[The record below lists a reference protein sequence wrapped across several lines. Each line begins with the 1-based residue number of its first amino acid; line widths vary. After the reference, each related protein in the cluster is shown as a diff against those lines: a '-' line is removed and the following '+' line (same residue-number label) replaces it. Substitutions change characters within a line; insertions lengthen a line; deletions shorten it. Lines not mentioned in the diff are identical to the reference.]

1 MIRQSD
7 FDDSLSLT
15 RAIQRHW
22 SKALAALLLC
32 VGAAVA
38 YTAIAPA
45 YYGSEAKLYV
55 RVGHESVALDPT
67 ATTGQ
72 TVNVQES
79 RESELN
85 SVFELI
91 NSRMVLEKVVDDLGP
106 AFVVSAGTQ
115 SPAEKPDGQA
125 PPSMLAKLNPLT
137 IYSSR
142 DDAVQKLAKRVSVT
156 NLKKSNVFTIFCE
169 AQTPEAARLIVEKMI
184 DTAREAYTRVN
195 RTAGSVDFFTE
206 QTAAEKKQ
214 LDRLESRLRDL
225 KNRTGVAA
233 LDTQREMQVKQI
245 GA

>member
-1 MIRQSD
+1 
-7 FDDSLSLT
+7 
-15 RAIQRHW
+15 
-22 SKALAALLLC
+22 
-32 VGAAVA
+32 
-38 YTAIAPA
+38 
-45 YYGSEAKLYV
+45 
-55 RVGHESVALDPT
+55 
-67 ATTGQ
+67 
-72 TVNVQES
+72 
-79 RESELN
+79 
-85 SVFELI
+85 
-91 NSRMVLEKVVDDLGP
+91 
-106 AFVVSAGTQ
+106 
-115 SPAEKPDGQA
+115 
-125 PPSMLAKLNPLT
+125 MLAKLNPLT

-245 GA
+245 GALDEQQHAADRALKAAGAMHGALESQLGKQQPTIVTAETIGLADTAAARMREQLYALEIRQQELESRETPAHPQLIQIKAQVAQAHETLGQEITPSQVTKGEQDLHRPGLWPCFTTRPTPRR